1 MLWAL
6 LAAAASTAPHA
17 GTQPPPTRPVVIEA
31 RATVT
36 ILSGV
41 RVKFDSPMSS
51 RSDVPPVHDASITT
65 NGTRQPARLV
75 EFE

>member
-6 LAAAASTAPHA
+6 LAAAASTAPQTPAHGA
-17 GTQPPPTRPVVIEA
+17 PRTPVVAEA

-36 ILSGV
+36 ILSGA
-41 RVKFDSPMSS
+41 RVSFDSPRDSET
-51 RSDVPPVHDASITT
+51 PPVRDASITT
-65 NGTRQPARLV
+65 DGTRQTARLV

>member
-1 MLWAL
+1 VA
-6 LAAAASTAPHA
+6 
-17 GTQPPPTRPVVIEA
+17 EA

-41 RVKFDSPMSS
+41 RVKFDSAPGSGA
-51 RSDVPPVHDASITT
+51 PPVHEASVTT